1 MPSIGSSTLAIP
13 LGIGIHIALAVMLG
27 TARTAIL
34 RSAEL
39 RLRGAMPQLGISVGI
54 LLVIWATIFM
64 AILYLA
70 NPLVALPPILAG
82 CLEIGR

>member
-27 TARTAIL
+27 TALTAVL
-34 RSAEL
+34 RSPEP
-39 RLRGAMPQLGISVGI
+39 RIRGAMPQLGISVEI
-54 LLVIWATIFM
+54 FLVIWAANFM

-70 NPLVALPPILAG
+70 NPLVALPPITS
-82 CLEIGR
+82 RMS

>member
-1 MPSIGSSTLAIP
+1 MPSIGSSTLAMP

-27 TARTAIL
+27 TALTAVL
-34 RSAEL
+34 RSAEP

-54 LLVIWATIFM
+54 LLVIWAANFM

-70 NPLVALPPILAG
+70 NPLVALPPITS
-82 CLEIGR
+82 RMS